1 VSLVRIDRHWS
12 PKVRYAA
19 RKYRRD
25 MKKALRN
32 FEKRIRQGAT
42 EGQATQVQCAEEAQ
56 AIINLLKRLGYG
68 ADKPRGSTTQRLELE
83 LQVHELD
90 KEASINFFRLF
101 LAQRKGMPLDRVF
114 SRKGRVETLEKAE
127 KIRAKHIE
135 ELKRTV
141 EARKAVKGWLDLH
154 YGPME
159 ARKKYREFARL
170 HFDPS
175 IDGQTRLSYLSLLIT
190 QMAERSGRD
199 REELLEEYKAL
210 AEGLLSPEPEMEEG
224 EDEGEGEEA
233 QE

>member
-1 VSLVRIDRHWS
+1 MSIVRIDRRWS

-19 RKYRRD
+19 RRYRRD
-25 MKKALRN
+25 MKKAMRN
-32 FEKRIRQGAT
+32 FERRIRQGAT
-42 EGQATQVQCAEEAQ
+42 EGQAAQVQCAEEAQ
-56 AIINLLKRLGYG
+56 AVINLLKRLGYG
-68 ADKPRGSTTQRLELE
+68 ADRPRGSTTQRLELE
-83 LQVHELD
+83 LQVHQLD
-90 KEASINFFRLF
+90 KEASLNFFRLF
-101 LAQRKGMPLDRVF
+101 LAQRKGLPLDQVF

-141 EARKAVKGWLDLH
+141 EARKAVKGWLDLY

-159 ARKKYREFARL
+159 ATKKYREFARL

-175 IDGQTRLSYLSLLIT
+175 IDSETRLSYLSLLIT

-210 AEGLLSPEPEMEEG
+210 AKGLLSPEPEVPEE
-224 EDEGEGEEA
+224 EEEAEGEES
-233 QE
+233 